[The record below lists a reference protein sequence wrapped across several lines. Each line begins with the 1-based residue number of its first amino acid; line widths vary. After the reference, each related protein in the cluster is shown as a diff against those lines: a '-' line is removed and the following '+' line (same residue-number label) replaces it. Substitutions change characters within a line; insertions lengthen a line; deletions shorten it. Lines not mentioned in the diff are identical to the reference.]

1 MNRSMQ
7 KISQTNKQ
15 STSKWSLRKDIF
27 TLFFAVRDK
36 ETPLLP
42 KIITFLSLAY
52 LVSPVDLV
60 PDIVPF
66 AGYLDDLVV
75 VPLLLR
81 LSNMLLPD
89 LVKQRSAAK
98 AVRNNRKLNIL
109 LIVFI
114 LFLILLMGWLIYFLF
129 YRH

>member
-1 MNRSMQ
+1 MQ
-7 KISQTNKQ
+7 KTSQSKKQ

-42 KIITFLSLAY
+42 KVITFLSLVY
-52 LVSPVDLV
+52 LVSPVDFV

-81 LSNMLLPD
+81 LSNILLPD

-114 LFLILLMGWLIYFLF
+114 LFLILLMGWLIYLLF
-129 YRH
+129 YRQ